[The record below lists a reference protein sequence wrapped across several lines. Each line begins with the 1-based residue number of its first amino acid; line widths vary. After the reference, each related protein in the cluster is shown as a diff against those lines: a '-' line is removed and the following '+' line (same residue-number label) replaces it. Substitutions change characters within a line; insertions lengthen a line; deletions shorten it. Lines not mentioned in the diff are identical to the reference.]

1 MRRIVSAIGKKARCC
16 ALDYWKDK
24 HPYDFDSIPYESEVK
39 QDMSI
44 ASRKPFLIRHIKR
57 WWDLQTMIQL
67 EWMQIE
73 VTTRC
78 NASCYYCPRTTYR
91 NCWDNRDLS
100 FENFKTLLPI
110 IAYTKMVH
118 LQGWGEPFLHPH
130 LFEMIVLAKKTG
142 CKVGTTTNGMLLNRR
157 RIDQLVKSGIDHVAF
172 SLTGI
177 GEKNDQ
183 VRHGTQFSRILQAVS
198 DLAAQKKALRV
209 ETPTISVAYLLLRS
223 HLPDIDKIVPAL
235 AETGTQQVVISI
247 LDFVTHKNLWNERL
261 TPANQAQYQELKSLF
276 DKLEREA
283 EKKGLGLFCNLVLP
297 SAEGRV
303 CTENSRRALFV
314 SSDGSVSPCVFTN
327 IPATGSFYKVGSEES
342 EYKKLTFGCIADESL
357 PAIWKSPD
365 YREFRKFFASRP
377 HPLCQSCPKRHE
389 ES

>member
-183 VRHGTQFSRILQAVS
+183 VVTERNSHGYFRLFPILPRKKRRCGLRRRPSVSLIFYSDHTCRTSIRLSRR
-198 DLAAQKKALRV
+198 LRRL
-209 ETPTISVAYLLLRS
+209 EHSKWSSAS
-223 HLPDIDKIVPAL
+223 
-235 AETGTQQVVISI
+235 SI
-247 LDFVTHKNLWNERL
+247 LSHTKIFGT
-261 TPANQAQYQELKSLF
+261 
-276 DKLEREA
+276 
-283 EKKGLGLFCNLVLP
+283 
-297 SAEGRV
+297 
-303 CTENSRRALFV
+303 
-314 SSDGSVSPCVFTN
+314 SV
-327 IPATGSFYKVGSEES
+327 
-342 EYKKLTFGCIADESL
+342 
-357 PAIWKSPD
+357 
-365 YREFRKFFASRP
+365 
-377 HPLCQSCPKRHE
+377 
-389 ES
+389 